1 MNFNKFIYGLGLT
14 LLGGL
19 VLTGCRRTIRRNP
32 AIPSQRSNTKSAQEL
47 GRGHVHEL
55 LQNASSYAWDFG
67 DGNTS
72 TDESPVH
79 TYAAGGTYD
88 VTLTATG
95 AAGSASRTETIN
107 IVDPNTAGMFLS
119 GAEGKTWYL
128 DREAIAMGIGPG
140 PGDVSWWSFGGVTPW
155 AASMHPR

>member
-1 MNFNKFIYGLGLT
+1 MNLNKFIYGLGLT

-19 VLTGCRRTIRRNP
+19 VLTGCRKADPEEPGDTVATFQYEI
-32 AIPSQRSNTKSAQEL
+32 SAGNWAE
-47 GRGHVHEL
+47 GTFTNYS
-55 LQNASSYAWDFG
+55 QNASSYAWDFG

-72 TDESPVH
+72 TEESPVH
-79 TYAAGGTYD
+79 TYAAGGTYN

-128 DREAIAMGIGPG
+128 DLSLIHI
-140 PGDVSWWSFGGVTPW
+140 
-155 AASMHPR
+155 